1 MLSTKEIFEVED
13 SKSRNNI
20 GKVIFSEKENYT
32 TSIAGDKMFGWVKS
46 SWKED
51 ISAGDNL
58 VVFHRES
65 SFKFFVK
72 VEKIQNYPIS
82 AGGFEKKISEIGT
95 YLHLTPLLE
104 IDPEQEY
111 AGPPRPHNLSGFELD
126 IPNPKELGLMFNIPS
141 DGLPLGHINEE
152 KTTPFFYPL
161 VPEDT
166 RFQSWLIAGVQGKG
180 KSIFAKLLIQSLTSK
195 TTDSVVIL
203 DREGEYQNF
212 TSPSEMTDEGKK
224 FFSKNEIKNTKPRV
238 LKLSDDFF
246 ESTATL
252 SINSINMTD
261 ILQLM
266 PELQGKSSEVA
277 QTIIEKSLM
286 TLHEKELEKTW
297 MNLRREIIEELNTSQ
312 LLSGV
317 AGAQIKGAIER
328 AISSHNLNLF
338 DQKGKTLLTP
348 ENIFNEKTV
357 TIIDCQTLQPAR
369 QRMVALYLLL
379 MVNKYKLHGNMN
391 NEQGVLVVMDEA
403 EFLFP
408 KSPGNNEKDYVHRIE
423 EMIKDPVRRGRK
435 HHFGL
440 ILITHEINDL
450 SRAVTNLCNTKVI
463 FGSSLVGNKLWFNEN
478 LGKQFANEVGS
489 LLPGQCIINTEKTS
503 IPINVKLHVPF
514 IGNKE
519 DFFGE

>member
-1 MLSTKEIFEVED
+1 MLSTKEIFEIED

-141 DGLPLGHINEE
+141 DGLRLGHINEE

-180 KSIFAKLLIQSLTSK
+180 KSIFAKLLIQTLTSK

-203 DREGEYQNF
+203 DR
-212 TSPSEMTDEGKK
+212 
-224 FFSKNEIKNTKPRV
+224 
-238 LKLSDDFF
+238 
-246 ESTATL
+246 
-252 SINSINMTD
+252 
-261 ILQLM
+261 
-266 PELQGKSSEVA
+266 
-277 QTIIEKSLM
+277 
-286 TLHEKELEKTW
+286 
-297 MNLRREIIEELNTSQ
+297 
-312 LLSGV
+312 
-317 AGAQIKGAIER
+317 
-328 AISSHNLNLF
+328 
-338 DQKGKTLLTP
+338 
-348 ENIFNEKTV
+348 
-357 TIIDCQTLQPAR
+357 
-369 QRMVALYLLL
+369 
-379 MVNKYKLHGNMN
+379 
-391 NEQGVLVVMDEA
+391 
-403 EFLFP
+403 
-408 KSPGNNEKDYVHRIE
+408 
-423 EMIKDPVRRGRK
+423 
-435 HHFGL
+435 
-440 ILITHEINDL
+440 
-450 SRAVTNLCNTKVI
+450 
-463 FGSSLVGNKLWFNEN
+463 
-478 LGKQFANEVGS
+478 
-489 LLPGQCIINTEKTS
+489 
-503 IPINVKLHVPF
+503 
-514 IGNKE
+514 
-519 DFFGE
+519 